1 MKNKRASPALRP
13 ALPAAALLAFSTFLQ
28 GQCEPLFRRGDSNAD
43 SAVDIS
49 DGIAT
54 LGALFL
60 GAPQLSCLDAA
71 DSNDSG
77 ELDISDPIGTFAYLF
92 GGGTEP
98 PAPGPIVCGA
108 DPTLDP
114 LGCAAFAPCAAECPC
129 EPGSTRPCG
138 TTDEGE
144 CSLGLQT
151 CDQEGRWG
159 PCEGAVEPVNEACDL
174 LDNDCEGSIDNG
186 YDEDED
192 GWTTCAGDCNDEEPA
207 VNPAAGADRLDGIDN
222 DCDTE
227 IDEGPF
233 ATSHA
238 TSIQPIWNANCTTS
252 ICHDLS
258 GPQAGLDLTPA
269 SAYIELVNKRSGQA
283 PLDLVEPLDPSRSY
297 LWHKLLNT
305 QRSVG
310 GSGNRMPNGR
320 PALPEASMRIIEQW
334 ILEGAPP

>member
-1 MKNKRASPALRP
+1 MNSKREIPCLRAAVVAGALIASST
-13 ALPAAALLAFSTFLQ
+13 LAR
-28 GQCEPLFRRGDSNAD
+28 GQCEPRFLRADSNAD
-43 SAVDIS
+43 AAVDIS

-54 LGALFL
+54 LSSLFL
-60 GAPQLSCLDAA
+60 GEPLPTCLDAA
-71 DSNDSG
+71 DTNDSG
-77 ELDISDPIGTFAYLF
+77 ELDISDAIGTFTYLF
-92 GGGTEP
+92 GGGAEP
-98 PAPGPIVCGA
+98 PAPGTFLCGE
-108 DPTLDP
+108 DPTFDP
-114 LGCAAFAPCAAECPC
+114 LGCLAFAPCGECPC
-129 EPGSTRPCG
+129 EPGSVRSCG

-144 CSLGLQT
+144 CALGLQT
-151 CDQEGRWG
+151 CGQDGVWG

-192 GWTTCAGDCNDEEPA
+192 GWTTCAGDCNDENPA
-207 VNPAAGADRLDGIDN
+207 INPAAGTDRLDGIDN

-238 TSIQPIWNANCTTS
+238 ASIQPIWNANCITAT
-252 ICHDLS
+252 CHDLS
-258 GPQAGLDLTPA
+258 NPQAGLDLTPA
-269 SAYIELVNKRSGQA
+269 SAFIELVNKRSGQA
-283 PLDLVEPLDPSRSY
+283 PIDLVEPLDPSKSY

-310 GSGNRMPNGR
+310 GSGSSMPNGR
-320 PALPEASMRIIEQW
+320 PRLPEASLRIIEQW